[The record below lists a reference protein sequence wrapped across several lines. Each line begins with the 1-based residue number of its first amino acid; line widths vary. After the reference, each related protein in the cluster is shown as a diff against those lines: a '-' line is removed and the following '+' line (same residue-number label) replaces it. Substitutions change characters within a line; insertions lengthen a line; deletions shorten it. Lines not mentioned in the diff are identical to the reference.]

1 MRAEATSR
9 APREQLEPRCAEH
22 RGSYLV
28 EESTCP
34 ASRNEHGVTAPRSP
48 DFVKAVSGI
57 AHPKNYNRLI
67 LVGRN
72 RPMQTLKKLM
82 NARGLYARCPNPACA
97 ESFPVPQA
105 HLFDATKPLPDFAR
119 EHLAAQRTQIA
130 EEWQRLRAERAE
142 VKRRSFTSAASS
154 GVGQTLEMMAASLP
168 GLPVA
173 PQDCRVLL
181 KPLDYV
187 AFSGASTGRVHS
199 IRLIEVKSG
208 QGGLSSVQRA
218 IKASVESGKVRLR
231 VANHRLPAD

>member
-1 MRAEATSR
+1 M
-9 APREQLEPRCAEH
+9 
-22 RGSYLV
+22 
-28 EESTCP
+28 
-34 ASRNEHGVTAPRSP
+34 
-48 DFVKAVSGI
+48 KAVSGI
-57 AHPKNYNRLI
+57 AHPENYNRLI

-130 EEWQRLRAERAE
+130 EERQRLRAERAE

-208 QGGLSSVQRA
+208 QGGALIRSTCNQGVGRERQSQVARGEPSTDCGLGARWTPSGCFRTSS
-218 IKASVESGKVRLR
+218 ASMGSVP
-231 VANHRLPAD
+231 VAVSSSA